1 MCKSSLQ
8 IQHMSSGLCIASE
21 EDYSTKKAKLVLE
34 ECRDGEKAH
43 TWFESDQNELVLG
56 KSLCMDIKDG
66 GRGSTLANLM
76 KCHGSRG
83 TQSWVWTI
91 KVRDFYAPNFEKV
104 GSILLSAC
112 PCVCVLVCV
121 CIGPSVQKKIQARV
135 LKFRIWIPRQKIAY
149 QYFFSCL
156 NYLPLLRYAP
166 LKGYECNFVSRISQ
180 KL

>member
-1 MCKSSLQ
+1 MRDLVGNPKDRFSHKGSNLKSETYRVCKSLLQ
-8 IQHMSSGLCIASE
+8 IQHISSGLCIASE

-91 KVRDFYAPNFEKV
+91 KVRDF
-104 GSILLSAC
+104 
-112 PCVCVLVCV
+112 
-121 CIGPSVQKKIQARV
+121 
-135 LKFRIWIPRQKIAY
+135 
-149 QYFFSCL
+149 
-156 NYLPLLRYAP
+156 
-166 LKGYECNFVSRISQ
+166 VS
-180 KL
+180 